1 MKYVPLEFCLSALFA
16 SALSLTAAD
25 NWPQW
30 RGPLCTGVAPD
41 ANPPTTWSETSNVK
55 WKVKIPG
62 DGTSTPLVW
71 GNKVFVQTAIPAAKS
86 AQSANSSASE
96 SSPDPGASGARNVA
110 PPPPPP
116 PGGPPGPPP
125 GGDPPGPGERFGA
138 RGGPGGGGRGGMG
151 GAAPNQPYDF
161 ALLCLDRGTGKTLW
175 QKTAREQVP
184 HEGVRDGD
192 CSFAATSGVTDG
204 EHVYVFFGSRGLYC
218 YGFDGSLV
226 WTQDFGRMR
235 IKNGFGE
242 GSSPALFKDTLVV
255 NWDHEDGSFITALDK
270 KTGKAL
276 WKEQREE
283 ATTWSTPLIVEHG
296 GTAQVITSGSRK
308 IRSYDLATG
317 KLLWECKGLTA
328 NVIPSPVADGEK
340 VYCMS
345 GFGGSALDAMRLDA
359 MGDITGTDAIVWT
372 HNQGTP
378 YVPSPLLY
386 NGKLYFFRVNNP
398 RLTCLDAATGK
409 AFFDAE
415 QVEGLGGMVYSSPM
429 GAAGKIY
436 LTDRNGTT
444 VVLKEADQLQVLATN
459 KLDDHIDASPLAVGK
474 ELFLRG
480 RRYLYCVCEAK

>member
-1 MKYVPLEFCLSALFA
+1 
-16 SALSLTAAD
+16 
-25 NWPQW
+25 
-30 RGPLCTGVAPD
+30 
-41 ANPPTTWSETSNVK
+41 
-55 WKVKIPG
+55 
-62 DGTSTPLVW
+62 
-71 GNKVFVQTAIPAAKS
+71 
-86 AQSANSSASE
+86 
-96 SSPDPGASGARNVA
+96 
-110 PPPPPP
+110 
-116 PGGPPGPPP
+116 
-125 GGDPPGPGERFGA
+125 
-138 RGGPGGGGRGGMG
+138 
-151 GAAPNQPYDF
+151 
-161 ALLCLDRGTGKTLW
+161 
-175 QKTAREQVP
+175 
-184 HEGVRDGD
+184 
-192 CSFAATSGVTDG
+192 
-204 EHVYVFFGSRGLYC
+204 
-218 YGFDGSLV
+218 
-226 WTQDFGRMR
+226 MR

-242 GSSPALFKDTLVV
+242 GRSPALFKDTLVV

-276 WKEQREE
+276 WKEKREE

-345 GFGGSALDAMRLDA
+345 GFGGSALDAIRLDA

-444 VVLKEADQLQVLATN
+444 VIVKEADQLQVLATN